1 MPNATMTA
9 IKTGILDSGNAPWYQ
24 VSNVEILDSPAM
36 LVYPERV
43 AANIQRMVSMVDDV
57 HRLRPH
63 IKTHKTAEGIRM
75 MMDAGVQKFKCA
87 TITEAELLGRT
98 GAPDV
103 LLAYQPHGPKVY
115 RLLHVMRTYPGTKYA
130 CLVDNP
136 ASAQAMSDVFAQAG
150 LRVPVYID
158 VNLGMNRTGIVPG
171 EALLELYRF
180 CAGLPGIMPIG
191 LHAYDG
197 HQRHPDIA
205 QRTLNTDRDFA
216 PVLEMQEALG
226 HAGFPYCIIIAG
238 GSPSFAIHARRSGR
252 ECSPGTCIF
261 WDKGYSDLCPEQPF
275 EPAVALLTRVVSLPS
290 PTRVCLDLGHKAVAA
305 ENEITRRVYFPDAPD
320 LTPVGQSEEHLV
332 MEAPEGHGYRPGD
345 VLYGIPY
352 HVCPTVALYDRL
364 IVIEN
369 GMVNGDWKVAAR
381 HRF

>member
-1 MPNATMTA
+1 MTR
-9 IKTGILDSGNAPWYQ
+9 INPGIRESVPEDWYK
-24 VSNVEILDSPAM
+24 VSNAGILDSPAM
-36 LVYPERV
+36 LVYPDRV

-75 MMDAGVQKFKCA
+75 MMDAGVHKFKCA
-87 TITEAELLGRT
+87 TITEAELLGRS

-103 LLAYQPHGPKVY
+103 VLAYQPHGPKVY
-115 RLLHVMRTYPGTKYA
+115 RLLNVMRTYPGTKYA

-136 ASAQAMSDVFAQAG
+136 ASAQAMSEVFAQAG
-150 LRVPVYID
+150 LQVPVYID

-205 QRTLNTDRDFA
+205 ERTLLTDRDFA
-216 PVLEMQEALG
+216 PVLQMQEALG
-226 HAGFPYCIIIAG
+226 QGGFPHCIIIAG
-238 GSPSFAIHARRSGR
+238 GSPSFAIHALRSGR

-305 ENEITRRVYFPDAPD
+305 ENDINRRVYFPDAPE
-320 LTPVGQSEEHLV
+320 LMPVGQSEEHLV
-332 MEAPEGHGYRPGD
+332 MQAPEGHGYRPGD

-364 IVIEN
+364 ITVEN
-369 GMVNGDWKVAAR
+369 GVVSGDWKVAAR
-381 HRF
+381 NRF